1 MQKQINTQKYLEY
14 ILDIT
19 KKYWQLI
26 VRLVLPKGQQT
37 M

>member
-19 KKYWQLI
+19 KKYCELI